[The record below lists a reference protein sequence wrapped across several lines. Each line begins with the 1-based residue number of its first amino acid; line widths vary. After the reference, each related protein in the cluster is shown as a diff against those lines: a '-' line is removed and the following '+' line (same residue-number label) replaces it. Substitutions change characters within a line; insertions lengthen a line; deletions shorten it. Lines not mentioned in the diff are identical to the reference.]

1 LEFEISDF
9 ILFQSQI
16 KNRKSKSLI
25 VSQSDQLKIVEARSA
40 VVRALL
46 VVPVLLALAGS
57 WYATRWYVGD
67 FVAEYAP
74 QISDE
79 TLSEDELATT
89 KLETALSAMKL
100 APNDPWTHWVVAGLK
115 NGSVKPEDRAEVLK
129 QYEEAVRLS
138 PNDYRFWVSLGRAR
152 GQDGDFIGGEKALR
166 RAIELAPSYA
176 DPRWHL
182 GNLLLRAGRGDE
194 AFTELRRAAE
204 ADQRLRPQIFNAAW
218 FVYGENVDAIKDA
231 VGGSAAARAELA
243 VYVAGRGRFEDATRL
258 WSSLSAVEKTE
269 QRANGEA
276 VMKALLAAKRHR
288 AALEVARDLNR
299 DVPSAKVGEI
309 LDPGFETDID
319 ATGANIFGW
328 KVTSVPQAEIGLDE
342 RNRHGGV
349 RSIRIA
355 FKSPSTLA
363 FTNISQLLVV
373 EPDTQYR
380 LEYYVRVQDLK
391 SGGTPLVQVLDGA
404 DETKMLAASQSLPN
418 GTRDWQVETIEFKTP
433 PQSEAVIV
441 RVSRA
446 TCGADTVC
454 PIFGLVWY
462 DDFNLQRLNGS
473 SNANSGRANNRNTNA
488 R

>member
-1 LEFEISDF
+1 
-9 ILFQSQI
+9 
-16 KNRKSKSLI
+16 
-25 VSQSDQLKIVEARSA
+25 VSQSDQLKIVEARSPL
-40 VVRALL
+40 VRVLL
-46 VVPVLLALAGS
+46 IVPVLLALFGS
-57 WYATRWYVGD
+57 WYATRWYVGN

-79 TLSEDELATT
+79 TLSEDELMAM

-115 NGSVKPEDRAEVLK
+115 NGSIKPEDRAEVLK

-152 GQDGDFIGGEKALR
+152 GQDGDYAGGEKALR
-166 RAIELAPSYA
+166 RAVELAPSYA

-243 VYVAGRGRFEDATRL
+243 VYVAGRGRFDDAMRL
-258 WSSLSAVEKTE
+258 WSSLSVLEKTD

-276 VMKALLAAKRHR
+276 VMKALLAGKRHR

-299 DVPSAKVGEI
+299 DASSAKVGEI

-328 KVTSVPQAEIGLDE
+328 KVTSVPQAQIGLDE
-342 RNRHGGV
+342 SNRHGGL
-349 RSIRIA
+349 RSLRIA
-355 FKSPSTLA
+355 FKSPSILA
-363 FTNISQLLVV
+363 FTNISQLIVV

-380 LEYYVRVQDLK
+380 LEYYVRIEELK
-391 SGGTPLVQVLDGA
+391 SGGTPFVQVLDSA
-404 DETKMLAASQSLPN
+404 DETKALAASQPLPN
-418 GTRDWQVETIEFKTP
+418 GTRDWQVETLEFKSP
-433 PQSEAVIV
+433 PQSEAVVV
-441 RVSRA
+441 RVNRA
-446 TCGADTVC
+446 SCGADTVC

-462 DDFNLQRLNGS
+462 DDFNLQRLGGRSNPGAS
-473 SNANSGRANNRNTNA
+473 GTNANLRSPSTR
-488 R
+488 